1 MVRKTWMLE
10 GHCAHLH
17 FYACYFSLVTKF
29 LQRLN
34 QPLRWNTTFSCPQSR
49 AQCHAV
55 GLSVMTHGHPAS
67 CRVSMQTSECL
78 RDVGDELGTV
88 SRLENNN
95 RGEKKPSQGASKPVP
110 ETGGNQWSAFH
121 RYLCTALCAALT
133 PLNWCQLSDEG
144 AKVATGPG
152 PALG

>member
-1 MVRKTWMLE
+1 MCPSPFLCVLFQPRNKIPPEIKSAAPLE
-10 GHCAHLH
+10 HDIQLPPEQG
-17 FYACYFSLVTKF
+17 SV
-29 LQRLN
+29 
-34 QPLRWNTTFSCPQSR
+34 SCCR
-49 AQCHAV
+49 
-55 GLSVMTHGHPAS
+55 MTHGHPAS

-152 PALG
+152 LVLG